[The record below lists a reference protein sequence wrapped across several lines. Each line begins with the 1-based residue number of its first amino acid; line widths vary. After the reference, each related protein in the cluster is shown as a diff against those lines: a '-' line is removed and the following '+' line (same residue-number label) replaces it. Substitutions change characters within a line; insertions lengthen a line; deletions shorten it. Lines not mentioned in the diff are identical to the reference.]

1 MSVVHGSQ
9 CSEATLSERRSKGK
23 GRPGVS
29 FYLCLRSKDSLVC
42 ISIYILCRVIVMFAL
57 QANLFDISVS
67 YVWPVAVDV
76 VVSVVVVAST
86 VSSFRPI

>member
-1 MSVVHGSQ
+1 
-9 CSEATLSERRSKGK
+9 
-23 GRPGVS
+23 
-29 FYLCLRSKDSLVC
+29 
-42 ISIYILCRVIVMFAL
+42 MFAL